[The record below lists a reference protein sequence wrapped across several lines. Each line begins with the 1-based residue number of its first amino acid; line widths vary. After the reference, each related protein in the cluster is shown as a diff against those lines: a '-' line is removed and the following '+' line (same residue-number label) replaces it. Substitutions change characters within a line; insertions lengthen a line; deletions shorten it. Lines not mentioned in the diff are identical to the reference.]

1 MTCFVTFIC
10 VAKLYIMTFSTV
22 SYPALG
28 FSSFWKKGTWVRLA
42 TPQCFPE
49 LLGFGRTAGCSYFQV
64 TQICLSLAGIS
75 FSSSTMV
82 FNPTRLSISDL
93 PQMPETVLK
102 TCSKDFSQ
110 IPLFIQLFLLLDQ
123 LYWLGCHYRNH
134 HTKFLLTL
142 IKMHVLSMTKS
153 VHFPCLC
160 VQTASYIHTFLF
172 LLNLLPQTEFIF
184 CLAFYVRN
192 THHVI

>member
-1 MTCFVTFIC
+1 MFC
-10 VAKLYIMTFSTV
+10 YINLCGKIVNSDLFYSVLSTTGLFQLLLKKEPGLDWPLL
-22 SYPALG
+22 SAFL
-28 FSSFWKKGTWVRLA
+28 SFWALVGWL
-42 TPQCFPE
+42 F
-49 LLGFGRTAGCSYFQV
+49 LGDM
-64 TQICLSLAGIS
+64 QICLSSAGIS
-75 FSSSTMV
+75 FSLSTLV
-82 FNPTRLSISDL
+82 FNSTRLSISDL
-93 PQMPETVLK
+93 PQMSGLLK

-110 IPLFIQLFLLLDQ
+110 ITLFIQLPLFLPVDQ
-123 LYWLGCHYRNH
+123 LYWLGCHYQNH

-142 IKMHVLSMTKS
+142 IKMHVQSMTKS

-172 LLNLLPQTEFIF
+172 PLNLLPQTEFIF

>member
-1 MTCFVTFIC
+1 
-10 VAKLYIMTFSTV
+10 
-22 SYPALG
+22 
-28 FSSFWKKGTWVRLA
+28 
-42 TPQCFPE
+42 
-49 LLGFGRTAGCSYFQV
+49 
-64 TQICLSLAGIS
+64 
-75 FSSSTMV
+75 MV

-110 IPLFIQLFLLLDQ
+110 NPLFIQLLLFLPVDQ
-123 LYWLGCHYRNH
+123 LYWLGCHYQNH

-192 THHVI
+192 THHVIWVKQKSPLFLFPYTVWIEACVRSPASFEMGRLVVFFFFFCLHGDHFNPNRLSFRKI